1 MTFRQGSP
9 SMGQGNMKD
18 SESKKVMIPF
28 HGNPFMAGRSLRF
41 LQWLRRHN
49 PLVRDRRRILRHAN
63 SQKPRQARQDGHV
76 RRTYQREGRRSYPI
90 TYLIMKTLELPLNYW
105 AIPYYSFPNWS
116 RDTSNYETFA
126 EYEVRWLKTKAAL
139 TVSIGNYA
147 QGWYEWWWSL
157 FAKDIL
163 GNWYKWDCWHCSCY
177 WPLERWES
185 GIFTQDE
192 IEKLMEEY
200 PDILEYAKE
209 NLFDK

>member
-1 MTFRQGSP
+1 M
-9 SMGQGNMKD
+9 
-18 SESKKVMIPF
+18 E
-28 HGNPFMAGRSLRF
+28 
-41 LQWLRRHN
+41 
-49 PLVRDRRRILRHAN
+49 
-63 SQKPRQARQDGHV
+63 
-76 RRTYQREGRRSYPI
+76 
-90 TYLIMKTLELPLNYW
+90 TLELPLRYW
-105 AIPYYSFPNWS
+105 AIPYYSFPHKY
-116 RDTSNYETFA
+116 TGYGSNHATFA
-126 EYEVRWLKTKAAL
+126 EYEVRQLKTQRPL

-147 QGWYEWWWSL
+147 TWSYEWYWVL
-157 FAKDIL
+157 FAKDAL